1 MENRQVH
8 VQQDGTEKLMM
19 KAAVTTAIGSPDVIE
34 IRDWPKPAAKAG
46 WVLIQVKAF
55 GLNRSELFTR
65 KGDSPG
71 VEFPRVQGIECVG
84 VVEEDPSGTYAT
96 GQQVAAIMG
105 GMGRIFDGGYAEYC
119 LAPIEIVFP
128 FASDLSWDILG
139 AIPEMFQTVS
149 GSLHQALDIAKG
161 ETLLIRGGTSSIGML
176 ACQLAKAEGLSVL
189 STTRNNAKSQALL
202 DNGADHVII
211 DTGNVQNEVKKLYP
225 QGVNKVLELI
235 GTRTLKDSL
244 QCLSKKGIVCMT
256 GILGNEWTMKEFT
269 PMGDIP
275 SLGRL
280 TVYMGE
286 PENLSKESLQ
296 DFIDKVEEG
305 HLKLNID
312 KTYRLEEVAQ
322 AHQYMEDNRAK
333 GKIVVVI

>member
-1 MENRQVH
+1 
-8 VQQDGTEKLMM
+8 M
-19 KAAVTTAIGSPDVIE
+19 KAAVTTKAGNPEVIE
-34 IRDWPKPAAKAG
+34 IREVDKPQVKTG
-46 WVLIQVKAF
+46 WVLIKVKAF

-65 KGDSPG
+65 RGDSPG
-71 VEFPRVQGIECVG
+71 VVFPRIQGIECVG
-84 VVEEDPSGTYAT
+84 TVEEDPSNTYAS

-105 GMGRIFDGGYAEYC
+105 GMGRFFDGGYAEYV
-119 LAPIEIVFP
+119 LAPIEIIFP
-128 FASDLSWDILG
+128 FESELAWEILG

-149 GSLHQALDIAKG
+149 GSLDQALEIAAG

-176 ACQLAKAEGLSVL
+176 SCQLAKARGLTVIA
-189 STTRNNAKSQALL
+189 TTRNTAKKQALI
-202 DNGADHVII
+202 DNGADQVII
-211 DTGNVQNEVKKLYP
+211 DDGSIKEQVREIYP
-225 QGVNKVLELI
+225 EGVNKVLELI

-244 QCLSKKGIVCMT
+244 KCIAPKGMVCMT

-286 PENLSKESLQ
+286 SENLSKESLQ
-296 DFIDKVEEG
+296 DFIDDVEKG
-305 HLKLNID
+305 NVKLNID
-312 KTYRLEEVAQ
+312 KVFELSEVAA

-333 GKIVVVI
+333 GKIIVKL